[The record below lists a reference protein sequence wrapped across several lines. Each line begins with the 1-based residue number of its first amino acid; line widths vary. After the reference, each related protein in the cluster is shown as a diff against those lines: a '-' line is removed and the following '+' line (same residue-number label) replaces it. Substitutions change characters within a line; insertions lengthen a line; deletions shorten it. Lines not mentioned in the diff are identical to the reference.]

1 MKITL
6 AQLAPVLGDKKKN
19 IELIKTTVEKSDSD
33 LVVFAELFLTGYM
46 VRDNLTYLAEP
57 LTGESVSEI
66 AKIAEEHNTHI
77 IFGMPE
83 RDSDVHGLFY
93 NSSVLVYPNER
104 VEAYR
109 KLHLANFGPFEEHLY
124 FAKGMEVPVF
134 DTSFGKVGMLIC
146 FDCFFPELSK
156 IYALKGADLL
166 VAISASPSTTRI
178 YFEKVMVSRAI
189 ENTIFFTYTN
199 LVGTE
204 LNMVYWG
211 GNTVVGPRGDEKAK
225 GEYFKE
231 QTVDCEIDFKE
242 ITTARE
248 FRPSI
253 RETRMELFFE
263 LQRLLEE
270 DVRGATLESKMDV
283 KQNHRKQNLI

>member
-1 MKITL
+1 MFMMKLTL
-6 AQLAPVLGDKKKN
+6 AQLEPVLGDKKKN
-19 IELIKTTVEKSDSD
+19 IDKIRDTVAQSDSD

-46 VRDNLTYLAEP
+46 VRDQLTSLAEP
-57 LTGESVSEI
+57 LSGESVSQI

-77 IFGMPE
+77 VLGMPE
-83 RDSDVHGLFY
+83 AGGDIPGQFY

-124 FAKGMEVPVF
+124 FAKGMDVPVF
-134 DTSFGKVGMLIC
+134 DTSFGKIGMLIC

-156 IYALKGADLL
+156 IYALKGANLL
-166 VAISASPSTTRI
+166 VAISASPSTTRTF
-178 YFEKVMVSRAI
+178 FEKVMVSRAI
-189 ENTIFFTYTN
+189 EDTVFFTYTN

-211 GNTVVGPRGDEKAK
+211 GNTVVGPRGDVKAK

-231 QTVDCEIDFKE
+231 QTVSCDIDFNE

-248 FRPSI
+248 FRPTI

-263 LQRLLEE
+263 LQRLLEK
-270 DVRGATLESKMDV
+270 DVRGATLESK
-283 KQNHRKQNLI
+283 KE

>member
-1 MKITL
+1 MKLTL
-6 AQLAPVLGDKKKN
+6 SQLAPVLGDKKKN
-19 IELIKTTVEKSDSD
+19 LDMIKRTVAESNSD

-46 VRDNLTYLAEP
+46 CRDNLSSLAEP
-57 LTGESVSEI
+57 LSGESVIEV
-66 AKIAEEHNTHI
+66 AKIAKEYNTHI

-83 RDSDVHGLFY
+83 RSSEVPGQFY
-93 NSSVLVYPNER
+93 NSSVLVYPNEK
-104 VEAYR
+104 VEKYR

-156 IYALKGADLL
+156 IYTLKGADLL
-166 VAISASPSTTRI
+166 VCISASPSTTRI
-178 YFEKVMVSRAI
+178 FFEKIMVARAI
-189 ENTIFFTYTN
+189 ENTVFFTYTN

-204 LNMVYWG
+204 LNMTYWG
-211 GNTVVGPRGDEKAK
+211 GNTVVGPKGDIKAK

-231 QTVDCEIDFKE
+231 QNVSCEIDFNE
-242 ITTARE
+242 LRTARE
-248 FRPSI
+248 FRPTI

-263 LQRLLEE
+263 LKRLLDK
-270 DVRGATLESKMDV
+270 DVRGAIFDSGSK
-283 KQNHRKQNLI
+283 KNP

>member
-1 MKITL
+1 MFMMKLTL
-6 AQLAPVLGDKKKN
+6 AQLEPVMGDKKKN
-19 IELIKTTVEKSDSD
+19 IDKIRDTVAQSDSD

-46 VRDNLTYLAEP
+46 VRDQLTSLAEP
-57 LTGESVSEI
+57 LSGESISEV
-66 AKIAEEHNTHI
+66 AKIAKEHNTHI
-77 IFGMPE
+77 VFGMPE
-83 RDSDVHGLFY
+83 AGVDVPGQFY

-124 FAKGMEVPVF
+124 FAKGMDVPVF
-134 DTSFGKVGMLIC
+134 DTSFGKIGMLIC

-156 IYALKGADLL
+156 IYALKGANLL
-166 VAISASPSTTRI
+166 VAISASPSTTRTF
-178 YFEKVMVSRAI
+178 FEKVMVSRAI
-189 ENTIFFTYTN
+189 ENTVFFTYTN

-211 GNTVVGPRGDEKAK
+211 GNTVVGPRGDVKAK

-231 QTVDCEIDFKE
+231 QTVSCDIDFNE

-248 FRPSI
+248 FRPTI

-263 LQRLLEE
+263 LQRLLEK
-270 DVRGATLESKMDV
+270 DVRGAILESK
-283 KQNHRKQNLI
+283 KE